1 MAALFDE
8 LTQHGG
14 FAMRKLSTK
23 RTAAA
28 AFVLGAALLT
38 PAQVGISAANAATQ
52 PYVVLSIS
60 QSGGFVPWQ
69 WAQMRTP
76 DAVLY
81 SDGTLLANQPVMTAV
96 YPGPAAPSILRK
108 MSTMSIPRILAAA
121 DAARVTNPKFDWG
134 MPWVA
139 DVPNT
144 DFVTQRSAKGPSTL
158 VSIYAVGFSG
168 PGLTKEQSAARSAA
182 SDFASK
188 VQSFHGTLVPTKS
201 MPTRW
206 VSPRWS
212 YVAQP
217 AAADEFSVVR
227 PWFGAKP
234 LAESMSCVDFSAA
247 ENRKLIA
254 LLPKLNQASRWR
266 SGNQTWQVSLR
277 PLFPHETGCAAVR

>member
-1 MAALFDE
+1 MRRLPAKRIAAMAL
-8 LTQHGG
+8 
-14 FAMRKLSTK
+14 
-23 RTAAA
+23 
-28 AFVLGAALLT
+28 VLGAALLAPT
-38 PAQVGISAANAATQ
+38 QVGTSAASAATQ

-60 QSGGFVPWQ
+60 QSGGYVPWQ

-81 SDGTLLANQPVMTAV
+81 SDGTLLANQPIMTAV

-108 MSTMSIPRILAAA
+108 VSTMSIPRILAAA
-121 DAARVTNPKFDWG
+121 DAAKVTNPKFDWG

-158 VSIYAVGFSG
+158 VSVYAVGFTG
-168 PGLTKEQSAARSAA
+168 PGLTKEQSAARVAA

-201 MPTRW
+201 MPTPW
-206 VSPRWS
+206 ISPRWS
-212 YVAQP
+212 YVAMP
-217 AAADEFSVVR
+217 ASADELSTVR

-234 LAESMSCVDFSAA
+234 LTETNMCVDLSAS

-266 SGNQTWQVSLR
+266 SGGQTWQLMLR
-277 PLFPHETGCAAVR
+277 PLFPHETGCAASR